1 MMENE
6 TWVVHM
12 IGGGNIGYNL
22 DGKIRRLSKITHQ
35 IFYMSGVLLYSVNQ
49 RINTK
54 YIMKNFHS

>member
-12 IGGGNIGYNL
+12 RGERNIGYNL

-35 IFYMSGVLLYSVNQ
+35 NILHVWCFTVFSKS
-49 RINTK
+49 
-54 YIMKNFHS
+54 KN